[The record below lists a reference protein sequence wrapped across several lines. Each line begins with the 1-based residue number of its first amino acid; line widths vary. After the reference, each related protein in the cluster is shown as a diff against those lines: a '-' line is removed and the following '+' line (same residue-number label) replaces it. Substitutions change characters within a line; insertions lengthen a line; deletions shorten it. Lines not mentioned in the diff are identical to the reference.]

1 MLGPQPH
8 STLLRFHLQSGRLTS
23 LAGSRKEVV
32 MLSIPFGQ
40 NFGPALYVVLYSLL
54 APANIVLSQILGWAG
69 FVKVDGVAYSFLGA
83 PAVSGA
89 TFSQATQQSFSVIYL
104 SDLSR
109 IPA

>member
-1 MLGPQPH
+1 
-8 STLLRFHLQSGRLTS
+8 
-23 LAGSRKEVV
+23 

-40 NFGPALYVVLYSLL
+40 NFGLVLYVVFYSFL
-54 APANIVLSQILGWAG
+54 APANVVILQILGWAG

-104 SDLSR
+104 FDFGC
-109 IPA
+109 IPV